1 MKSRALRIGAFS
13 EAPEQLQ
20 VVQTLRRW
28 TRERFQLDPDAAVIV
43 AELAC
48 TKPGCPPLETL
59 IAFWINGQRHRFKIF
74 KAVGDVKRNDF
85 PPVWL
90 RDFLAGEEP
99 RDEECC

>member
-13 EAPEQLQ
+13 KAPEQLQ
-20 VVQTLRRW
+20 VVQTLRQW
-28 TRERFQLDPDAAVIV
+28 TRGHFQLDPDSAVIV

-59 IAFWINGQRHRFKIF
+59 IAFWIDGQRHSFKIF
-74 KAVGDVKRNDF
+74 KAIGDVKRGDF
-85 PPVWL
+85 PPAWL

-99 RDEECC
+99 GDDECC